1 LSVDVSLLSNVPV
14 AALEA
19 IGGYIPGEIK
29 LAILL
34 RLLAGACYLDMIALF
49 QVSERSVWKVFHET
63 LTWVRKT
70 FNFPLR
76 KLLVNKDWE
85 GLNAIAAE
93 FAARTDGVYSGY
105 IGALDGIAIRVKCF
119 STNDVPD
126 PGNYYCRKG
135 FHALNVQ
142 AICDP
147 KKRFLWCS
155 TGHKGGTHNSW
166 AFFETNLYNLLESL
180 AKELQEQG
188 LYLAGDSAY
197 ALAVFLLTP
206 FDNAGPKSIEDSFNF
221 YHSSSR
227 IFIECAFGEL
237 VMRWGIFW
245 RRLCFNPTKVGSIIH
260 CAMLLHNFIVE
271 EREMVDCDAASFKI
285 SITTKHNLIDW
296 LIRSN
301 RKHSSQTTT
310 NLNRRGAMTSTKKN

>member
-1 LSVDVSLLSNVPV
+1 VD
-14 AALEA
+14 
-19 IGGYIPGEIK
+19 
-29 LAILL
+29 
-34 RLLAGACYLDMIALF
+34 
-49 QVSERSVWKVFHET
+49 
-63 LTWVRKT
+63 
-70 FNFPLR
+70 
-76 KLLVNKDWE
+76 KDWD
-85 GLNAIAAE
+85 GLKAIAAV
-93 FAARTDGVYSGY
+93 FAAKTDGIYSGC

-135 FHALNVQ
+135 FYALNVQ
-142 AICDP
+142 AICDRN
-147 KKRFLWCS
+147 KRFLWCS
-155 TGHKGGTHNSW
+155 TGHKGGTHDSR
-166 AFFETNLYNLLESL
+166 AFFETNLYDLMESL
-180 AKELQEQG
+180 SEDLKEQG

-206 FDNAGPKSIEDSFNF
+206 FNNPGPKSIEDAFNF

-271 EREMVDCDAASFKI
+271 QREVADNDVDSNFFQNFTYDETESSRLAHSESPEAIVTDNDEPKPKGRHDKYKEDLKVLGENLRTTLAINLAAKNYVRPLQGDMKYN
-285 SITTKHNLIDW
+285 KHG
-296 LIRSN
+296 
-301 RKHSSQTTT
+301 HVY
-310 NLNRRGAMTSTKKN
+310 MTY